1 MNEQSMVTPRQKQT
15 SLIAAGIF
23 TALGFAF
30 FLFLIYNVF
39 VDQKGVFDPSDKFF
53 FPMTIMM
60 FVISLVSFRLIQKDR
75 HTLGTGLLFFVV
87 VLIPPAVLVLLLQGV
102 LPVGLLYLV
111 MMALLMI
118 LQVLP
123 NATKRLATI
132 SAIVLLLAL
141 IGIEIWNPAFRI
153 TTNTGGFLIAVT
165 AIGGLGLVAFLV
177 RLAWRGNIRI
187 KLITSFVVLASI
199 AVASVAATGYFFF
212 RDQLRKDISQRLLN
226 IVSIA
231 ALQQDGDLHNQIQK
245 DKDANSEAYR
255 TIKARN
261 MAIVATDPDI
271 AYIYTMRQNDFGQI
285 FFVVDSGQPGDDTT
299 AALFD
304 RYTDP
309 SAFLAANFAKLDKPV
324 VESEFYTD
332 EFGTFLSAYAPFY
345 TADGQK
351 AGVVG
356 ADISSAAVL
365 QIEQRLLLIIII
377 IGVVVLALLSVLYLF
392 IGNLFTRPIISLSRA
407 AEKIAAGDLDTR
419 VFVDTEDELS
429 TLAVSF
435 NNMALQLQNTLQGL
449 EGRIAERTESLEL
462 AAEVGRS
469 VSQVRSLDV
478 MLKDAAELIRSR
490 FNLYYVQVY
499 LTDAQQ
505 SSLVLKSGTGQVG
518 EELLSRSH
526 RLPLQTSSING
537 RAAIEKRSVVVAD
550 TAASPTFKANP
561 LLPETRSEMAVPL
574 LVGEKVVGVLDLQ
587 SSQPG
592 ALNKDVLS
600 AFEALAGQLAIAIQN
615 ANFLAETQ
623 EARAEVEAQARRL
636 TRANWSE
643 YLDAVHAPEVMG
655 FVYEGEQVKSITD
668 SAMDLPVESENTL
681 VAPITV
687 TGEPLGNL
695 VVEMEGES
703 PITRTDE
710 LVQNVARQV
719 AQQIENLR
727 LLETAERAR
736 AEAEQASRRV
746 TREGWKEYIE
756 AKGGESR
763 GYMYNLIDVQPVD
776 PDVEQAVH
784 ETDLIMPLKVRNE
797 AVGKLAVQGVSAD
810 DRQSLDLI
818 GAVAERLGAHIE
830 SLRQQEQTQAALEQ
844 TESLSAASL
853 RLAQAGDLQDMLKI
867 IHETLGISSINRIV
881 LGVFNYDA
889 ANEME
894 EMQIAANWWSGS
906 GTEPT
911 PVGQRYTAET
921 LSDIAFFKNPT
932 PLFASDAF
940 NDERIQGTSLMVIK
954 QQNIHS
960 IGSMPLF
967 ISGRQTGVL
976 ILECEEYHYFAPA
989 EIRLFSA
996 MAPQVATVLE
1006 NRMQYERA
1014 QKQAERQ
1021 STLNII
1027 SQKIQGA
1034 TSVEAVLQIAARE
1047 LGHALGAPRTIAQ
1060 LSIKDKK

>member
-1 MNEQSMVTPRQKQT
+1 MNEQPMVTPRQKQI
-15 SLIAAGIF
+15 SLWTAGVF
-23 TALGFAF
+23 TALGLIF
-30 FLFLIYNVF
+30 FLFMLYNVF
-39 VDQKGVFDPSDKFF
+39 VDQQGVFDFSDIFLL
-53 FPMTIMM
+53 PITIMM
-60 FVISLVSFRLIQKDR
+60 FLVSLVSFRLIQKDR
-75 HTLGTGLLFFVV
+75 HTFGTGLLFFVV
-87 VLIPPAVLVLLLQGV
+87 VLIPPVALVLLLQGV
-102 LPVGLLYLV
+102 IAVGVLYLV
-111 MMALLMI
+111 LMALLMI
-118 LQVLP
+118 FQVLP
-123 NATKRLATI
+123 KATKRLAII
-132 SAIVLLLAL
+132 SAVVLLLAL
-141 IGIEIWNPAFRI
+141 IGIEVWNPAFRMA
-153 TTNTGGFLIAVT
+153 TETGGFLIIVT
-165 AIGGLGLVAFLV
+165 AIGGLGLLAFFV
-177 RLAWRGNIRI
+177 RLAWRGNIRL
-187 KLITSFVVLASI
+187 KLIVSFVVMASI
-199 AVASVAATGYFFF
+199 AVASVASAGYFFF

-226 IVSIA
+226 IVSVA

-245 DKDANSEAYR
+245 DKDVNSEAYL
-255 TIKARN
+255 KFKKQN

-271 AYIYTMRQNDFGQI
+271 AYLYTMRQNEFGQI
-285 FFVVDSGQPGDDTT
+285 FFVVDSGQPGDEST

-309 SAFLAANFAKLDKPV
+309 SAFLVERFATLDKPV
-324 VESEFYTD
+324 VENEFYTD

-345 TADGQK
+345 TTDGQK

-356 ADISSAAVL
+356 VDISSEAVL
-365 QIEQRLLLIIII
+365 EIEQRLLLIIII
-377 IGVVVLALLSVLYLF
+377 IGVVVLALLSLLYLF

-407 AEKIAAGDLDTR
+407 AEKIAEGDLDTR
-419 VFVDTEDELS
+419 VFIDTEDEIS
-429 TLAVSF
+429 TLAASF
-435 NNMALQLQNTLQGL
+435 NNMAFQLQNTLLGL

-505 SSLVLKSGTGQVG
+505 SNLVLKSGTGLVG

-537 RAAIEKRSVVVAD
+537 RAAIEKRSVVVSD
-550 TAASPTFKANP
+550 TAASPTFRPNP

-587 SSQPG
+587 SSEPG
-592 ALNKDVLS
+592 ALNQDVLS

-643 YLDAVHAPEVMG
+643 YLDAIHAPEFMG
-655 FVYEGEQVKSITD
+655 FVFEGEQIKSVTD
-668 SAMDLPVESENTL
+668 SALNLPAESGKAL

-703 PITRTDE
+703 PIARADE
-710 LVQNVARQV
+710 LLKNVARQV

-756 AKGGESR
+756 TKGSESR
-763 GYMYNLIDVQPVD
+763 GYVYNLVEVQPVT
-776 PDVEQAVH
+776 PDSEQLVH
-784 ETDLIMPLKVRNE
+784 EASLTLPLKVRSE
-797 AVGKLAVQGVSAD
+797 AVGKLTVQGVSTD

-830 SLRQQEQTQAALEQ
+830 SLRQQEQTQSALEQ

-853 RLAQAGDLQDMLKI
+853 RLAQAADLQDMLKI
-867 IHETLGISSINRIV
+867 INETLDIPVINRTL
-881 LGVFNYDA
+881 LGVFNYNS

-894 EMQIAANWWSGS
+894 EMVISANWWSGA

-911 PVGQRYTAET
+911 EVGQRYNAQT
-921 LSDIAFFKNPT
+921 LSGISYFTSAT
-932 PLFASDAF
+932 PLFTNDAHHD
-940 NDERIQGTSLMVIK
+940 NRIQDTALQVVK
-954 QQNIHS
+954 QQNIRALAV
-960 IGSMPLF
+960 MPLF
-967 ISGRQTGVL
+967 IGGRQTGVL
-976 ILECEEYHYFAPA
+976 LLEGDKAYNFTPA
-989 EIRLFSA
+989 DTRLFTA
-996 MAPQVATVLE
+996 IAPQVATVLE
-1006 NRMQYERA
+1006 NRLQFERA

-1034 TSVEAVLQIAARE
+1034 TTVEAVLQIAARE